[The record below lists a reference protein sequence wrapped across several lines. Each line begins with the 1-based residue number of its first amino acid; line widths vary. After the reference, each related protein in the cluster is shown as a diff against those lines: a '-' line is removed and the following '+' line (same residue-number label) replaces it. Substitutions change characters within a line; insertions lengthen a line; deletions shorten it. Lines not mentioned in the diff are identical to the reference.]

1 MKSTGNFLRV
11 HSSHHCILLDKPSAV
26 LWTDWTEELAHEPR
40 KQNTKPA
47 ASTLLLGNWNRSTL
61 LWGARTFAATVSSAP
76 PLPPQSCLGASAG
89 ARPPVREPWDCD
101 AGEGRVSL
109 SKAAKTQWPKLSELN
124 FLCFTKGREGEN
136 WPGNKYTQGLH
147 GVYFSFPSIKLH
159 FQREAGCKRYWTQV
173 WLLPAQK
180 PTIEGQ
186 VSVERK
192 GALFRKVSNP
202 ERSWTLVQ
210 GPTLKIMLSQDNFK
224 WKRGKQS

>member
-1 MKSTGNFLRV
+1 MNSTDNFLRV

-26 LWTDWTEELAHEPR
+26 LWTDWTEELAREPR

-61 LWGARTFAATVSSAP
+61 LWGARTSAP
-76 PLPPQSCLGASAG
+76 PSHPLRSAPAELPRGECG
-89 ARPPVREPWDCD
+89 ARPSVRKPRDCD
-101 AGEGRVSL
+101 AEEGRVSL
-109 SKAAKTQWPKLSELN
+109 SKAAKTQWSKLSELN
-124 FLCFTKGREGEN
+124 FLCLTKGRGGEN
-136 WPGNKYTQGLH
+136 WPGNKHTQGLH
-147 GVYFSFPSIKLH
+147 GVYFSFPPIKLH
-159 FQREAGCKRYWTQV
+159 FQREAGCKGYWTQV

-180 PTIEGQ
+180 PIIEGQ

-210 GPTLKIMLSQDNFK
+210 GPTLKIMLSQDTFK
-224 WKRGKQS
+224 WKKGKQS